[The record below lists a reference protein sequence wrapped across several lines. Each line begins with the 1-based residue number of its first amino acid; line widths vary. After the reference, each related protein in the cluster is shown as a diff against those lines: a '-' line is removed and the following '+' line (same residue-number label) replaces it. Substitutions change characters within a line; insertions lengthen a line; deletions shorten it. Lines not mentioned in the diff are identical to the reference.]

1 MNLVPLAQRIRSRRS
16 ALKLTLEQ
24 LADGAGLTK
33 SVLSKVE
40 NFRVT
45 PSLPTL
51 AKIAEALG
59 TTMSDL
65 LEGLDEKPKMIVVRK
80 SERLKVERDRPDSN
94 IVYHS
99 LAHTRPL
106 KVMEPFLL
114 EVPPGTARRQRLA
127 HEGEEFIMLLA
138 GTIDYEYG
146 DETFRLE
153 AGDCIYEDGAV
164 EHTLNNPGRT
174 TASVLVVYA
183 NNSQTNGN

>member
-1 MNLVPLAQRIRSRRS
+1 MNLVPLAQRIRSHRT
-16 ALKLTLEQ
+16 AHKLTLEQ
-24 LADGAGLTK
+24 VAERTGLTK
-33 SVLSKVE
+33 SILSKVE

-59 TTMSDL
+59 TTMSEL
-65 LEGLDEKPKMIVVRK
+65 LAGLDEKPQMVLVRK
-80 SERLKVERDRPDSN
+80 DQRLLVERDRPNSN
-94 IVYHS
+94 ILYHA

-106 KVMEPFLL
+106 KMMEPFLL

-127 HEGEEFIMLLA
+127 HEGEEFIMLME

-146 DETFRLE
+146 DETFHLN

-164 EHTLNNPGRT
+164 KHTLNNPGK
-174 TASVLVVYA
+174 TAATVLVVYA
-183 NNSQTNGN
+183 NHSPATD